1 MANHTGQVIDQ
12 FANSE
17 RLGATNWD
25 WVDTWLLI
33 SFVTPSIGGN
43 LEMAPTLG
51 FQGYLLI
58 RCEFPNARVV
68 AFLSDVAAQKIGP
81 LYHAEVIAK

>member
-43 LEMAPTLG
+43 LGMAATPG
-51 FQGYLLI
+51 F
-58 RCEFPNARVV
+58 
-68 AFLSDVAAQKIGP
+68 
-81 LYHAEVIAK
+81 

>member
-17 RLGATNWD
+17 RLAATNWD

-43 LEMAPTLG
+43 LGMAATPG
-51 FQGYLLI
+51 F
-58 RCEFPNARVV
+58 
-68 AFLSDVAAQKIGP
+68 
-81 LYHAEVIAK
+81 